1 MKRIANERAYVEHM
15 LKKKEI
21 NTKRPGKDINSL
33 IKYLYERDNTL
44 SKDELLAQ
52 VNEILLDIINDE
64 HAIKRWQVS
73 IKEYIN
79 DFMSY
84 ADTFKGLSNVEYI
97 GITQKEID
105 KIKELNNYK
114 LEYTAF
120 ALLVYLKVKNEIT
133 GKVDNVHCPSG
144 EEDVK
149 LIRKI
154 SGLKVTIKEFA
165 LLMKEL
171 QDLGYTSNG
180 IGGAVSCKLNYVDN
194 KKICIIKVQ
203 DFDSESIPLYYTREL
218 KGGRIIYCK
227 ECGKLVL
234 VPEKSPAKYC
244 KQCYDNKEKER
255 KRLHMEKIR
264 AN

>member
-105 KIKELNNYK
+105 KIKELNSYK

-194 KKICIIKVQ
+194 KKICTIKVQ

-234 VPEKSPAKYC
+234 VQNQENTKYC
-244 KQCYDNKEKER
+244 KKCAKEKELES
-255 KRLHMEKIR
+255 KRNYWKRTH
-264 AN
+264 